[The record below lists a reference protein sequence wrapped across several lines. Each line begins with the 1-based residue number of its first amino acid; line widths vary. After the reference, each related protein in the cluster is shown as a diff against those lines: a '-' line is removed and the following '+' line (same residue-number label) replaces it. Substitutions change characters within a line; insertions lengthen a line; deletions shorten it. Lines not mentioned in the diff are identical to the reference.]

1 MWGKNRPPIASVPF
15 WVKGKFAR
23 QLFLGK
29 NKCGELL
36 CKPHILLAVFCWVS
50 KLWLL
55 NSEFVLSQLM
65 RVKLAEHKQRWRGLS
80 HKGAESGLLS
90 P

>member
-15 WVKGKFAR
+15 WVKEKFAR
-23 QLFLGK
+23 QLFLGE

-36 CKPHILLAVFCWVS
+36 CKPHILLAIFCWVS
-50 KLWLL
+50 MLWFLKYI
-55 NSEFVLSQLM
+55 FVLSQLM
-65 RVKLAEHKQRWRGLS
+65 RVKLAEHKQRWRGRP
-80 HKGAESGLLS
+80 HKGAVSGLLS